1 MATDRGKKMINAYML
16 VSMEPGDSSNAI
28 EKMRKIENLAK
39 ISVVAGEYDIVL
51 RIQVKNLEDL
61 LNATNKIQKIKGVQ
75 RTTTQVI
82 EKEVSL

>member
-1 MATDRGKKMINAYML
+1 MINAYML